1 MSPEQPPGR
10 PARPIGPRRPGP
22 GGAPASP
29 RQPGPPRPRPS
40 ARPTAEQFRTRR
52 LASVGLLLVAVLAIA
67 AVSVTLG
74 GGADRVG
81 IAERYAAAWSRGDF
95 EAMYTELTEEARDR
109 VSEQRFAELHRE
121 LFATATGERLGA
133 GGAPTELSEE
143 TVRVPIVV
151 RTRIFGRLTEQV
163 DLPITGDGDA
173 TGVDWRRKLAF
184 PGLETGEELTR
195 SVEMP
200 PRATLKTRDGIT
212 LAEGAARTPDP
223 AVADIAPAVVGQVGE
238 ASLERAAELAERGI
252 PEDVIVG
259 LSGLEL
265 ALDDRLLGTPG
276 GRLTAGDRV
285 LAETEP
291 EQAEPVRSTI
301 APTVVRAAVTGLG
314 DRVGGVVALDPRSG
328 EVLGYAGIA
337 FSGLQPPGSTFKIL
351 TLTGALEEGIAS
363 EQSSYPIETFATL
376 EGVKLEN
383 ANGETCGGT
392 LAQTFALSCNSVF
405 APLGAQLG
413 AEKLV
418 DLAKRFGF
426 DGPPLLPGAAV
437 ATIPEADVIGD
448 DLAVGSSAI
457 GQGKVQAT
465 ALQMGVV
472 AATIAARGSRPRLTL
487 DLDVARRTPKAPLTR
502 VTTPKVAATV
512 RRFMRGVVD
521 DGTGTAAALPGVE
534 VAGKTGTAEL
544 KSTQSC
550 QVTPTDGAPVGP
562 ESCSSAGD
570 TSDTDA
576 WFAAFAP
583 AGAKAIPRVAVGVLV
598 VQAGAGGDT
607 AAPIAREV
615 LRAALDRG

>member
-1 MSPEQPPGR
+1 M
-10 PARPIGPRRPGP
+10 
-22 GGAPASP
+22 
-29 RQPGPPRPRPS
+29 
-40 ARPTAEQFRTRR
+40 
-52 LASVGLLLVAVLAIA
+52 LVAAVLAILGA
-67 AVSVTLG
+67 IVTLG
-74 GGADRVG
+74 GGPDRMA
-81 IAERYAAAWSRGDF
+81 IAERYATAWSRGDF
-95 EAMYTELTEEARDR
+95 TAMYAELTDEARNR
-109 VSEQRFAELHRE
+109 VSAKRFAALHRE
-121 LFATATGERLGA
+121 LFATATGEKLGV
-133 GGAPTELSEE
+133 GGPSTKVEE
-143 TVRVPIVV
+143 DTVRVPIVV
-151 RTRIFGRLTEQV
+151 RTRIFGRLTETV
-163 DLPITGDGDA
+163 DLKIADDGDA
-173 TGVDWRRKLAF
+173 SGIDWRRELAF
-184 PGLETGEELTR
+184 PGLATGEELART
-195 SVEMP
+195 VEMP
-200 PRATLKTRDGIT
+200 SRATLKSRDNVIF
-212 LAEGAARTPDP
+212 AEGAARTPDP
-223 AVADIAPAVVGQVGE
+223 AVADIAPDVVGRVGD
-238 ASLERAAELAERGI
+238 APPDRAAELAALGI
-252 PEDVIVG
+252 PEGTPVG

-265 ALDDRLLGTPG
+265 ALDARLLGTPG

-285 LAETEP
+285 LAETAP
-291 EQAEPVRSTI
+291 KQAAAVRSTVSP
-301 APTVVRAAVTGLG
+301 AVTRAAVTGLG
-314 DRVGGVVALDPRSG
+314 DRLGGVVALDPRSG
-328 EVLGYAGIA
+328 EVLGFAGIA

-363 EQSSYPIETFATL
+363 EDSSYPIETFATL

-392 LAQTFALSCNSVF
+392 LARSFALSCNSVF

-472 AATIAARGSRPRLTL
+472 AATIADRGSRPRLTL
-487 DLDVARRTPKAPLTR
+487 DLDVARKTPKAPLTK
-502 VTTPKVAATV
+502 VTTPAVAATV
-512 RRFMRGVVD
+512 QKLMRGVVKS
-521 DGTGTAAALPGVE
+521 GTGAAAALPGIE

-550 QVTPTDGAPVGP
+550 DVAPVDGAPVDP
-562 ESCSSAGD
+562 ESCSSASD

-583 AGAKAIPRVAVGVLV
+583 AGAKAVPRVAVGVLV

-615 LRAALDRG
+615 LRAGLGRG